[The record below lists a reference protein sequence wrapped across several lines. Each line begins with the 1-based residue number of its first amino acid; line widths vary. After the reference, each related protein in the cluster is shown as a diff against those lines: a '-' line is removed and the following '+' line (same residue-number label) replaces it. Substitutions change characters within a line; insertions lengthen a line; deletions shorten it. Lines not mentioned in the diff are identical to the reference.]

1 MMNMLQKQVFR
12 TVGPT
17 FPPPPRLLAHCQ
29 NVASLLLFC
38 RYYFERYLSE
48 MTELVSLPGS

>member
-17 FPPPPRLLAHCQ
+17 FPPPPRILAHCQ